1 MSMSRFVFKLE
12 GVLKHRQ
19 RLEQQLQ
26 TQVAQKC
33 HHQQRLRQDL
43 DGVVHALAQLQT
55 ELRRR
60 LVGRLDAQWL
70 AAQQRYGQSIK
81 HRAAKL
87 QAELAALDTD
97 IAAVRQALVDAAR
110 QRKAVQ
116 ILRQRQQQQW
126 ADQQRQRENREHD
139 EAAARVGD
147 QRSSEANST
156 L

>member
-1 MSMSRFVFKLE
+1 MSRFVFKFE
-12 GVLKHRQ
+12 AVLKHRQ

-26 TQVAQKC
+26 IQVAQKC
-33 HHQQRLRQDL
+33 HHQQHLRQDL
-43 DGVVHALAQLQT
+43 DGVVNSLAQLQT

-81 HRAAKL
+81 HRAATL

-116 ILRQRQQQQW
+116 TLRQRQQQQW
-126 ADQQRQRENREHD
+126 AQQQRQRENREHD

>member
-43 DGVVHALAQLQT
+43 DGVVHSLAQLQT

-70 AAQQRYGQSIK
+70 AAQQRYCQSIQ

-87 QAELAALDTD
+87 QAELAALETD

-116 ILRQRQQQQW
+116 TLRQRQQQQW
-126 ADQQRQRENREHD
+126 ADQQRRHENREHD
-139 EAAARVGD
+139 EAASRLGD